1 MAKENAS
8 NVNDFPLE
16 KAVKMVITGLK
27 KTKQIHEKDLKARL
41 LLPYGLNDAETAK
54 LVEEFADNGISIV
67 DDQGEPSALALKAE
81 EEAEK
86 KEQKEL
92 VASSDKKQKELV
104 ASSDN
109 DRVYD
114 SVRMYL
120 KEIGKVPLLSRDE
133 EVEVA
138 KRIENGD
145 ESAKDELAAANLR
158 LVVSIAKRYAKHNGK
173 MGILDLI
180 QEGNIGLMKAVD
192 KFDYSKGF
200 KFSTYA
206 TWWIRQAI
214 TRALAD
220 QDRMIR
226 IPVHV
231 VESINK
237 MNRIQRILQQDLDRD
252 AKPEELAAEMNEPLQ
267 KVQEIITVAK
277 NQETDSLDKPVGEE
291 GDSQLGDLLEDNK
304 ATNPE
309 EYTAFEML
317 KDQLSS
323 MMGEFLTDREAKVL
337 KLRFGLENDEPHTL
351 EEVGRSL
358 GVTRER
364 VRQIEAKAVKKLK
377 HHSDLLQDYFSAE

>member
-27 KTKQIHEKDLKARL
+27 KTKQIREKDLKARL

-92 VASSDKKQKELV
+92 VASSD
-104 ASSDN
+104 N
-109 DRVYD
+109 DQVYD

-237 MNRIQRILQQDLDRD
+237 MNRIQRTLQQDLDRE

-304 ATNPE
+304 AINPE

>member
-27 KTKQIHEKDLKARL
+27 KTKQIREKDLKARL

-81 EEAEK
+81 EEDEK
-86 KEQKEL
+86 KE
-92 VASSDKKQKELV
+92 QKELV

-304 ATNPE
+304 AINPE
-309 EYTAFEML
+309 EYTASEML

>member
-16 KAVKMVITGLK
+16 KAIKMVITGLK
-27 KTKQIHEKDLKARL
+27 KTKQISEKDLKARL

-86 KEQKEL
+86 KE
-92 VASSDKKQKELV
+92 QKELV

-237 MNRIQRILQQDLDRD
+237 MNRIQRTLQQDLDRD

-304 ATNPE
+304 AINPE

-317 KDQLSS
+317 KDQLSG

>member
-27 KTKQIHEKDLKARL
+27 KTKQIREKDLKARL

-54 LVEEFADNGISIV
+54 LIEEFADNGISIV

-86 KEQKEL
+86 KE
-92 VASSDKKQKELV
+92 QKELV

-237 MNRIQRILQQDLDRD
+237 MNRIQRTLQQDLDRD

-304 ATNPE
+304 AINPE
-309 EYTAFEML
+309 EYTASEML

>member
-27 KTKQIHEKDLKARL
+27 KTKQIREKDLKARL

-86 KEQKEL
+86 KE
-92 VASSDKKQKELV
+92 QKELV

-237 MNRIQRILQQDLDRD
+237 MNRIQRTLQQDLDRALQQDLDRD

-304 ATNPE
+304 AINPE

>member
-16 KAVKMVITGLK
+16 KAVKMVIAGLS
-27 KTKQIHEKDLKARL
+27 KTKQISERDLKARL
-41 LLPYGLNDAETAK
+41 LVPYQLNQEDTAK
-54 LVEEFADNGISIV
+54 LVEQFADSGISIV
-67 DDQGEPSALALKAE
+67 DDQGEPSSLALKIQ

-86 KEQKEL
+86 EEKKEL
-92 VASSDKKQKELV
+92 INSSD
-104 ASSDN
+104 S

-138 KRIENGD
+138 KRIEAGD

-237 MNRIQRILQQDLDRD
+237 MNRIQRVLQQDLDRD
-252 AKPEELAAEMNEPLQ
+252 AKPEELAAEMDEPLQ
-267 KVQEIITVAK
+267 KVQEILTVAK

-304 ATNPE
+304 AVNPE

-317 KDQLSS
+317 KDQLSG
-323 MMGEFLTDREAKVL
+323 MMDDFLTEREAKVL
-337 KLRFGLENDEPHTL
+337 TLRFGLGDDEPHTL
-351 EEVGRSL
+351 EEVGREL

-377 HHSDLLQDYFSAE
+377 HHSDMLQDYFSAE

>member
-27 KTKQIHEKDLKARL
+27 KTKRISEKDLKARL
-41 LLPYGLNDAETAK
+41 LVPYGLNDAETAK

-92 VASSDKKQKELV
+92 VASN
-104 ASSDN
+104 DN

-237 MNRIQRILQQDLDRD
+237 MNRIQRTLQQDLDRD

-304 ATNPE
+304 AINPE

-317 KDQLSS
+317 KDQLSG

>member
-27 KTKQIHEKDLKARL
+27 KTKQIREKDLKARL

-86 KEQKEL
+86 KE
-92 VASSDKKQKELV
+92 QKELV

-277 NQETDSLDKPVGEE
+277 NQETDSLDKSVGEE

-304 ATNPE
+304 AINPE
-309 EYTAFEML
+309 EYTASEML

-337 KLRFGLENDEPHTL
+337 KLRFGLENYEPHTL

-364 VRQIEAKAVKKLK
+364 VRQIEDKAVKKLK

>member
-27 KTKQIHEKDLKARL
+27 KTKQISEKDLKARL

-86 KEQKEL
+86 KEQKE
-92 VASSDKKQKELV
+92 QKELV

-237 MNRIQRILQQDLDRD
+237 MNRIQRTLQQDLDRD

-304 ATNPE
+304 AVNPE

-317 KDQLSS
+317 KDQLSG

>member
-16 KAVKMVITGLK
+16 KAVKMVIAGLS
-27 KTKQIHEKDLKARL
+27 KTKQISEKDLKARL
-41 LLPYGLNDAETAK
+41 LVPYQLNQEDTAK
-54 LVEEFADNGISIV
+54 LVEQFADSGISIV
-67 DDQGEPSALALKAE
+67 DEQGEPSSLALKIQ

-86 KEQKEL
+86 EEKKEL
-92 VASSDKKQKELV
+92 INSSD
-104 ASSDN
+104 SD
-109 DRVYD
+109 RIYD

-138 KRIENGD
+138 KRIEAGD

-237 MNRIQRILQQDLDRD
+237 MNRIQRVLQQDLDRD
-252 AKPEELAAEMNEPLQ
+252 AKPEELAAEMDEPLQ
-267 KVQEIITVAK
+267 KVQEILTVAK

-304 ATNPE
+304 AVNPE

-317 KDQLSS
+317 KDQLSG
-323 MMGEFLTDREAKVL
+323 MMDDFLTEREAKVL
-337 KLRFGLENDEPHTL
+337 TLRFGLGDDEPHTL
-351 EEVGRSL
+351 EEVGREL

-377 HHSDLLQDYFSAE
+377 HHSDMLQDYFSAE

>member
-27 KTKQIHEKDLKARL
+27 KTKQIREKDLKARL

-92 VASSDKKQKELV
+92 VASSD
-104 ASSDN
+104 N
-109 DRVYD
+109 DQVYD

-237 MNRIQRILQQDLDRD
+237 MNRIQRTLQQDLDRD

-304 ATNPE
+304 AINPE

>member
-27 KTKQIHEKDLKARL
+27 KTKQIREKDLKARL

-54 LVEEFADNGISIV
+54 LVEEFVDNGISIV

-86 KEQKEL
+86 KE
-92 VASSDKKQKELV
+92 SKELV

-109 DRVYD
+109 DQVYD

-304 ATNPE
+304 AINPE

>member
-27 KTKQIHEKDLKARL
+27 KTKQIREKDLKARL

-92 VASSDKKQKELV
+92 VASSD
-104 ASSDN
+104 N

-145 ESAKDELAAANLR
+145 ELAKDELAAANLR

-304 ATNPE
+304 AINPE
-309 EYTAFEML
+309 EYTASEML

>member
-27 KTKQIHEKDLKARL
+27 KTKQIREKDLKARL

-67 DDQGEPSALALKAE
+67 DDQGEPSALALKVE

-86 KEQKEL
+86 KE
-92 VASSDKKQKELV
+92 QKELV

>member
-27 KTKQIHEKDLKARL
+27 KTKQIREKDLKARL

-86 KEQKEL
+86 KE
-92 VASSDKKQKELV
+92 QKELV

-304 ATNPE
+304 AINPE
-309 EYTAFEML
+309 EYTASEML

>member
-27 KTKQIHEKDLKARL
+27 KTKRISEKDLKARL
-41 LLPYGLNDAETAK
+41 LVPYGLNDAETAK

-67 DDQGEPSALALKAE
+67 DDQGEPSALALKVE

-86 KEQKEL
+86 KE
-92 VASSDKKQKELV
+92 QKELV

-237 MNRIQRILQQDLDRD
+237 MNRIQRTLQQDLDRD

-304 ATNPE
+304 AINPE

>member
-27 KTKQIHEKDLKARL
+27 KTKQIREKDLKARL

-92 VASSDKKQKELV
+92 VASSD
-104 ASSDN
+104 N

-133 EVEVA
+133 EVELA

-277 NQETDSLDKPVGEE
+277 NQETDSLDKSVGEE

-304 ATNPE
+304 AINPE
-309 EYTAFEML
+309 EYTASEML

-337 KLRFGLENDEPHTL
+337 KLRFGLENDESHTL

-364 VRQIEAKAVKKLK
+364 VRQIEDKAVKKLK

>member
-27 KTKQIHEKDLKARL
+27 KTKQIREKDLKARL

-86 KEQKEL
+86 KE
-92 VASSDKKQKELV
+92 QKELV

-277 NQETDSLDKPVGEE
+277 NQETDSLDKSVGEE

-304 ATNPE
+304 AINPE
-309 EYTAFEML
+309 EYTASEML

-364 VRQIEAKAVKKLK
+364 VRQIEAKAVKKLN

>member
-27 KTKQIHEKDLKARL
+27 KTKQIRENDLKARL

-86 KEQKEL
+86 KE
-92 VASSDKKQKELV
+92 QKELV

-304 ATNPE
+304 AINPE
-309 EYTAFEML
+309 EYTASEML

>member
-27 KTKQIHEKDLKARL
+27 KTKQISEKDLKARL

-86 KEQKEL
+86 KEQKEP
-92 VASSDKKQKELV
+92 V

-158 LVVSIAKRYAKHNGK
+158 LVVSIAKRYAKHTGT
-173 MGILDLI
+173 MGLLDLI

-237 MNRIQRILQQDLDRD
+237 MNRIQRTLQQDLDRD

-291 GDSQLGDLLEDNK
+291 GDSQLGDLLEDNR
-304 ATNPE
+304 AVNPE

-317 KDQLSS
+317 KDQLSG

>member
-27 KTKQIHEKDLKARL
+27 KTKQIREKDLKARL

-67 DDQGEPSALALKAE
+67 DDQGEPSALALSAE

-86 KEQKEL
+86 KE
-92 VASSDKKQKELV
+92 QKELV

-237 MNRIQRILQQDLDRD
+237 MNRIQRTLQQDLDRD

-304 ATNPE
+304 AINPE

>member
-27 KTKQIHEKDLKARL
+27 KTKQIREKDLKARL

-92 VASSDKKQKELV
+92 VASSD
-104 ASSDN
+104 N

-138 KRIENGD
+138 KRIKNGD

>member
-27 KTKQIHEKDLKARL
+27 KTKQIREKDLKARL

-92 VASSDKKQKELV
+92 VASSD
-104 ASSDN
+104 N

-138 KRIENGD
+138 KRIKNGD

-304 ATNPE
+304 AINPE

>member
-27 KTKQIHEKDLKARL
+27 KTKQIREKDLKARL

-92 VASSDKKQKELV
+92 VASSD
-104 ASSDN
+104 N
-109 DRVYD
+109 DQVYD

-252 AKPEELAAEMNEPLQ
+252 AKPEELAAEMNESLQ

>member
-1 MAKENAS
+1 MAKVNAS

-27 KTKQIHEKDLKARL
+27 KTKQIREKDLKARL

-92 VASSDKKQKELV
+92 A

-109 DRVYD
+109 DQVYD

-138 KRIENGD
+138 KRIKNGD

-237 MNRIQRILQQDLDRD
+237 MNRIQRTLQQDLDRN

-277 NQETDSLDKPVGEE
+277 NQETDSLDKSVGEE

-304 ATNPE
+304 AINPE

-317 KDQLSS
+317 KDQLSG

-337 KLRFGLENDEPHTL
+337 KLRFGLENYEPHTL

-364 VRQIEAKAVKKLK
+364 VRQIEDKAVKKLK
-377 HHSDLLQDYFSAE
+377 QHSDLLQDYFSAE

>member
-27 KTKQIHEKDLKARL
+27 KTKQIREKDLKARL

-92 VASSDKKQKELV
+92 VASSD
-104 ASSDN
+104 N

-145 ESAKDELAAANLR
+145 ELAKDELAAANLR

>member
-27 KTKQIHEKDLKARL
+27 KTKQISEKDLKARL
-41 LLPYGLNDAETAK
+41 LVPYGLNDAETAK

-86 KEQKEL
+86 KE
-92 VASSDKKQKELV
+92 QKELV

-237 MNRIQRILQQDLDRD
+237 MNRIQRTLQQDLDRN

-267 KVQEIITVAK
+267 KVEEIITVAK

-304 ATNPE
+304 AINPE
-309 EYTAFEML
+309 EYTASEML

>member
-27 KTKQIHEKDLKARL
+27 KTKQISEKDLKARL
-41 LLPYGLNDAETAK
+41 LVPYGLNDAETAK

-86 KEQKEL
+86 KE
-92 VASSDKKQKELV
+92 QKELV

-237 MNRIQRILQQDLDRD
+237 MNRIQRTLQQDLDRD

-304 ATNPE
+304 AINPE

-317 KDQLSS
+317 KDQLSG

>member
-27 KTKQIHEKDLKARL
+27 KTKQISEKDLKARL
-41 LLPYGLNDAETAK
+41 LVPYGLNDAETAK

-86 KEQKEL
+86 KE
-92 VASSDKKQKELV
+92 QKELV

-237 MNRIQRILQQDLDRD
+237 MNRIQRTLQQDLDRD

-304 ATNPE
+304 AVNPE

-317 KDQLSS
+317 KDQLSG

>member
-27 KTKQIHEKDLKARL
+27 KTKQISEKDLKARL

-86 KEQKEL
+86 KE
-92 VASSDKKQKELV
+92 QKELV

-237 MNRIQRILQQDLDRD
+237 MNRIQRTLQQDLDRD

-304 ATNPE
+304 AVNPE

-317 KDQLSS
+317 KDQLSG

>member
-27 KTKQIHEKDLKARL
+27 KTKQISEKDLKARL

-86 KEQKEL
+86 KE
-92 VASSDKKQKELV
+92 QKELV

-237 MNRIQRILQQDLDRD
+237 MNRIQRTLQQDLDRD

-304 ATNPE
+304 AINPE

-317 KDQLSS
+317 KDQLSG

>member
-27 KTKQIHEKDLKARL
+27 KTKQISEKDLKARL
-41 LLPYGLNDAETAK
+41 LVPYGLNDAETAK

-92 VASSDKKQKELV
+92 VASSD
-104 ASSDN
+104 N

-114 SVRMYL
+114 AVRMYL

-237 MNRIQRILQQDLDRD
+237 MNRIQRTLQQDLDRD

-267 KVQEIITVAK
+267 KVEEIITVAK

-304 ATNPE
+304 AINPE

-317 KDQLSS
+317 KDQLSG

>member
-27 KTKQIHEKDLKARL
+27 KTKRIREKDLKARL

-92 VASSDKKQKELV
+92 A

-109 DRVYD
+109 DQVYD

-138 KRIENGD
+138 KRIKNGD

-237 MNRIQRILQQDLDRD
+237 MNRIQRTLQQDLDRN

-277 NQETDSLDKPVGEE
+277 NQETDSLDKSVGEE

-304 ATNPE
+304 AINPE

-317 KDQLSS
+317 KDQLSG

-337 KLRFGLENDEPHTL
+337 KLRFGLENYEPHTL

-364 VRQIEAKAVKKLK
+364 VRQIEDKAVKKLK
-377 HHSDLLQDYFSAE
+377 QHSDLLQDYFSAE

>member
-1 MAKENAS
+1 M
-8 NVNDFPLE
+8 
-16 KAVKMVITGLK
+16 
-27 KTKQIHEKDLKARL
+27 
-41 LLPYGLNDAETAK
+41 
-54 LVEEFADNGISIV
+54 
-67 DDQGEPSALALKAE
+67 
-81 EEAEK
+81 
-86 KEQKEL
+86 
-92 VASSDKKQKELV
+92 
-104 ASSDN
+104 
-109 DRVYD
+109 
-114 SVRMYL
+114 
-120 KEIGKVPLLSRDE
+120 SRDE

-237 MNRIQRILQQDLDRD
+237 MNRIQRLCSRTWTGMPSR
-252 AKPEELAAEMNEPLQ
+252 KSWPR
-267 KVQEIITVAK
+267 K
-277 NQETDSLDKPVGEE
+277 
-291 GDSQLGDLLEDNK
+291 
-304 ATNPE
+304 
-309 EYTAFEML
+309 
-317 KDQLSS
+317 
-323 MMGEFLTDREAKVL
+323 
-337 KLRFGLENDEPHTL
+337 
-351 EEVGRSL
+351 
-358 GVTRER
+358 
-364 VRQIEAKAVKKLK
+364 
-377 HHSDLLQDYFSAE
+377 

>member
-27 KTKQIHEKDLKARL
+27 KTKQIREKDLKARL

-86 KEQKEL
+86 KE
-92 VASSDKKQKELV
+92 QKELV

-237 MNRIQRILQQDLDRD
+237 MNRIQRTLQQDLDRD

-304 ATNPE
+304 AINPE
-309 EYTAFEML
+309 EYTAYEML

>member
-1 MAKENAS
+1 MAKETAS

-16 KAVKMVITGLK
+16 KAVKMVIAGLS
-27 KTKQIHEKDLKARL
+27 KTKQISEKDLKARL
-41 LLPYGLNDAETAK
+41 LVPYQLNQEDTAK
-54 LVEEFADNGISIV
+54 LVEQFADSGISIV
-67 DDQGEPSALALKAE
+67 DDQGEPSSLALKIQ

-86 KEQKEL
+86 EEKKEL
-92 VASSDKKQKELV
+92 INSSD
-104 ASSDN
+104 S

-138 KRIENGD
+138 KRIEAGD

-237 MNRIQRILQQDLDRD
+237 MNRIQRVLQQDLDRD
-252 AKPEELAAEMNEPLQ
+252 AKPEELAAEMDEPLQ
-267 KVQEIITVAK
+267 KVQEILTVAK

-304 ATNPE
+304 AVNPE

-317 KDQLSS
+317 KDQLSG
-323 MMGEFLTDREAKVL
+323 MMDDFLTEREAKVL
-337 KLRFGLENDEPHTL
+337 TLRFGLGDDEPHTL
-351 EEVGRSL
+351 EEVGREL

-377 HHSDLLQDYFSAE
+377 HHSDMLQDYFSAE

>member
-27 KTKQIHEKDLKARL
+27 KTKQIREKDLKARL

-92 VASSDKKQKELV
+92 VASSD
-104 ASSDN
+104 N
-109 DRVYD
+109 DLVYD

-237 MNRIQRILQQDLDRD
+237 MNRIQRTLQQDLDRE

-304 ATNPE
+304 AINPE
-309 EYTAFEML
+309 EYTASEML

>member
-27 KTKQIHEKDLKARL
+27 KTKRISEKDLKARL
-41 LLPYGLNDAETAK
+41 LVPYGLNDAETAK

-86 KEQKEL
+86 KE
-92 VASSDKKQKELV
+92 QKELV

-237 MNRIQRILQQDLDRD
+237 MNRIQRTLQQDLDRD

-304 ATNPE
+304 AINPE

-317 KDQLSS
+317 KDQLSG

>member
-27 KTKQIHEKDLKARL
+27 KTKQIREKDLKDRL

-92 VASSDKKQKELV
+92 VASSD
-104 ASSDN
+104 N

-138 KRIENGD
+138 KRIKNGD

-291 GDSQLGDLLEDNK
+291 GDSQLGDLLEDNR

>member
-27 KTKQIHEKDLKARL
+27 KTKQIREKDLKARL

-86 KEQKEL
+86 KE
-92 VASSDKKQKELV
+92 QKELV